1 MVVIIRKK
9 FKPAQHQQR
18 RLLLAGGVLSL
29 VALSMLGISI
39 AYLYTPHRITP
50 CGLVGDLCVKS
61 SYPPPPPPLRTF
73 SDEEVASRAV
83 AKDIL
88 SQRRMYQGGT
98 PKIAF
103 MFLTP
108 GPLPFEFIWEAF
120 FKGHEG
126 LYSIYVHA
134 SERNT
139 LKSIWRSRV
148 FADREI
154 PSDKVYWGRIEMIDA
169 ERRLLSRALLD
180 LNNHFFVLLS
190 ESCIPLREFT
200 YIYSALM
207 NSTFSFVDNFDDP
220 GPHGLGRY
228 IEDKMTPEVQPY
240 DWRKGAQWF
249 AVMRRHAV
257 LLVSD
262 YLYYMKFRDFCKP
275 GEENHNCYPDEHY
288 VQTYLHLLVLATVS
302 SLPVYVNVGLVMEQS
317 SQPSLRLKLHER
329 RILDHRICIYLRQ
342 NILVPHWTSSFIK
355 RRRLCLHRW
364 WIQSIDEHVHV
375 TSDAAATMTTVPC
388 LWDGEHKPC
397 FLFARK
403 FLAETAEALA
413 DWYPSEETRGN
424 SSTAA
429 SETWN
434 SAYSN
439 QFYRFELTMK
449 STRNLMQHDQ
459 GIKLEFASVKLLF
472 RTISNQQG
480 DLQSFCNYAMVVAV

>member
-288 VQTYLHLLVLATVS
+288 VQTYLHMVDPGGLSNWTLTHVDWSEGGWHPKSYGKEDITV
-302 SLPVYVNVGLVMEQS
+302 ET
-317 SQPSLRLKLHER
+317 LRHL
-329 RILDHRICIYLRQ
+329 
-342 NILVPHWTSSFIK
+342 
-355 RRRLCLHRW
+355 
-364 WIQSIDEHVHV
+364 QSIDEHVHV

-413 DWYPSEETRGN
+413 DVLPQVTKTASSE
-424 SSTAA
+424 
-429 SETWN
+429 
-434 SAYSN
+434 
-439 QFYRFELTMK
+439 
-449 STRNLMQHDQ
+449 
-459 GIKLEFASVKLLF
+459 
-472 RTISNQQG
+472 
-480 DLQSFCNYAMVVAV
+480 